1 MKKYATC
8 EDLQEVKEEIK
19 DVKDNHLKSIFD
31 SIMWIDDKFDR
42 FDEKVD
48 NKFGRL
54 YKILGIGL
62 AVLTVVITLAQIL

>member
-62 AVLTVVITLAQIL
+62 AVLTIVITLAQVL

>member
-8 EDLQEVKEEIK
+8 EDLQEVKGEIK
-19 DVKDNHLKSIFD
+19 DVKDNHLKSILD

-62 AVLTVVITLAQIL
+62 AVLTIVITLAQVL